1 MTTRVRAF
9 RLHGG
14 GEVSFASSTKVS
26 AALALE
32 RVPNARLV
40 RGDEGGASDLEIL
53 VADLFRFSDAI
64 EILKPDVEIAISNL
78 GASSEFALV
87 ELAGGFGGGDVIFPA
102 RQTGSEETLRGVREV
117 SSDDQFVSELIHS
130 NRRAVVIE
138 SSANRLFVLRRDVRR
153 VRRVRVITVRVIH
166 LIVHCMDLIE
176 GDLNLH

>member
-64 EILKPDVEIAISNL
+64 EILKRDVEIAISNL
-78 GASSEFALV
+78 GASSEFCL
-87 ELAGGFGGGDVIFPA
+87 LYTSP
-102 RQTGSEETLRGVREV
+102 SP
-117 SSDDQFVSELIHS
+117 
-130 NRRAVVIE
+130 
-138 SSANRLFVLRRDVRR
+138 RD
-153 VRRVRVITVRVIH
+153 
-166 LIVHCMDLIE
+166 
-176 GDLNLH
+176 